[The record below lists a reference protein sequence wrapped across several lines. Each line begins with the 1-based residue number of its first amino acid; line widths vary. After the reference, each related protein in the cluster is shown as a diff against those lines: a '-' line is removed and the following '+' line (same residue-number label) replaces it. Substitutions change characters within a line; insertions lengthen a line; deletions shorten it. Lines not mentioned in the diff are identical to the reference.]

1 MLLSYNSGIVVYLS
15 LDEWL
20 WLLQYALP
28 YARFW
33 FISGGGGGGT
43 ATLSAF
49 RELTVKNT
57 HQTLK

>member
-33 FISGGGGGGT
+33 FISGGEVGGNRHTFCFQG
-43 ATLSAF
+43 AYS
-49 RELTVKNT
+49 
-57 HQTLK
+57 